1 MKKGTLKW
9 IFIGLGA
16 VLAVLVLF
24 LLVLD
29 AYGNK
34 QRKVRSTRFG
44 YEIAYDE
51 SRYEFE
57 TLRLDERPTY
67 MERIFLSGSPYSN
80 FITVSGIDAE
90 SDLEEI
96 LTTFQSDGSYKF
108 DDKADVTF
116 GSGAYHARKV
126 SYTDESGDAPVQVDY
141 YFLKDRGL
149 LISAAYDKEHA
160 KEIAEMV
167 DSITFE

>member
-44 YEIAYDE
+44 YVIAYDE

-80 FITVSGIDAE
+80 FISVSGIDAE

-96 LTTFQSDGSYKF
+96 LATFQ
-108 DDKADVTF
+108 
-116 GSGAYHARKV
+116 
-126 SYTDESGDAPVQVDY
+126 
-141 YFLKDRGL
+141 
-149 LISAAYDKEHA
+149 
-160 KEIAEMV
+160 
-167 DSITFE
+167 